1 MKKHKNLI
9 FYVSIIGVF
18 SILIYVFQHA
28 GKEYLENSQIIAAP
42 EASEESAWK
51 IFLASLHESILHPLS
66 ILLFQII
73 IILIVVRI
81 FGWICKKIG
90 QPTVIGEIFAGI
102 VLGPSL
108 LGLYF
113 PEISEIV
120 FPLASL
126 SSIEL
131 LSQIGLV
138 LFMFIVGMEL
148 DIKVLKSKAND
159 AVVISHAG
167 IIIPFTSGIG
177 LSFLLY
183 QDFASSHS
191 SFLSFS
197 LFMGIAMSIAAFPVM
212 ARIVHERGINKTPLG
227 AFVITCAAFDD
238 ITAWCLLAAIIAIV
252 KAGSFVSALFVILA
266 AIAHIAV
273 MFYVVRPF
281 LKRIADL
288 QTSRNLIPKSVIG
301 IFFIVLFV
309 SAYVTELIGIHAL
322 FGAFLTGVII
332 PQNINFRKLFIDK
345 IEDVSLVLLLPLFFV
360 YTGLRTQIGLLN
372 DSESWLVCGIIIMVA
387 VTGKFGGA
395 TIAARFTGQSWHNSL
410 TIGTLMN
417 TRGLMELVVLNI
429 GYDLGI
435 FSPRIFAMM
444 VVMALVTTFMTSPV
458 LELIDKVFKKKIS
471 EEEIEKTKRKFRML
485 VSFQSPEMGKKLLM
499 LANSFIKR
507 EQPESEVTMI
517 HLTQGNNLYQ
527 YSMEEEEADTFTP
540 VLQEAKVLDQPI
552 IPMFEVASDTYQK
565 MIKVANRGEYNLLL
579 IGKTSSIYEGNILG
593 NIIGLSN
600 KLLQFPHIIIS
611 KLLHNKKSPIIRS
624 KLDENIQTILT
635 KSDLPVGIFIDKG
648 LASVKNVFVPIFD
661 ENDIFI
667 GEYMKKLARNSYV
680 RIMLWDAIGLSD
692 NSIDFIKSIRIIKEI
707 NPYLFHL
714 WNNGIPIEKDVL
726 QKYDLILISINS
738 WKKLQEKDSG
748 WKKDIPSVL
757 IIDNNN

>member
-9 FYVSIIGVF
+9 FYVSVIGIF
-18 SILIYVFQHA
+18 SVLIYLFQHL
-28 GKEYLENSQIIAAP
+28 GKEFLESSQAIVSSDS
-42 EASEESAWK
+42 SEGSAWK
-51 IFLASLHESILHPLS
+51 TFLNSLHESVLHPLS
-66 ILLFQII
+66 ILLFQIV

-81 FGWICKKIG
+81 FGWGCKKIG

-113 PEISEIV
+113 PEISEVI
-120 FPLASL
+120 FPVSSL
-126 SSIEL
+126 PSIEL

-148 DIKVLKSKAND
+148 DLKVLKSKAND
-159 AVVISHAG
+159 AIVISHAG
-167 IIIPFTSGIG
+167 IIIPFTFGIA
-177 LSFLLY
+177 LSFILY
-183 QDFASSHS
+183 ENFAHSHT

-266 AIAHIAV
+266 AITYIAI
-273 MFYVVRPF
+273 MFYIVRPF

-288 QTSRNLIPKSVIG
+288 QTSRNLITKSVIG
-301 IFFIVLFV
+301 IFFIVLFL
-309 SAYVTELIGIHAL
+309 SAYTTELIGIHAL

-372 DSESWLVCGIIIMVA
+372 DSSSWIICGIIILVA
-387 VTGKFGGA
+387 VIGKFGGS
-395 TIAARFTGQSWHNSL
+395 TIAARFTGQSWRNSL

-458 LELIDKVFKKKIS
+458 LELIDRLFKKRVS
-471 EEEIEKTKRKFRML
+471 EGEAEKTKKKFRML
-485 VSFQSPEMGKKLLM
+485 VSFETPEMGKKLLL

-507 EQPESEVTMI
+507 EQTDSEITMI
-517 HLTQGNNLYQ
+517 HFTQGNNLYQ
-527 YSMEEEEADTFTP
+527 YNMEEEEYDTFTP
-540 VLQEAKVLDQPI
+540 VLQEAKSLNQPI
-552 IPMFEVASDTYQK
+552 IPIFEVASDPYRK
-565 MIKVANRGEYNLLL
+565 VVKVANKNEYSLLL

-593 NIIGLSN
+593 NIIGFSN
-600 KLLQFPHIIIS
+600 KLFQIPNIIIS
-611 KLLHNKKSPIIRS
+611 KFLHNKKSPIIRS
-624 KLDENIQTILT
+624 NLDENIQTILT

-648 LASVKNVFVPIFD
+648 LVNIKNVFVPIFD

-680 RIMLWDAIGLSD
+680 RIMLWDAIGLAD
-692 NSIDFIKSIRIIKEI
+692 TSIDFIKSIRTIKEI
-707 NPYLFHL
+707 NPYLFLL
-714 WNNGIPIEKDVL
+714 WNNNILIEKDIL
-726 QKYDLILISINS
+726 QKHDLMLISINS
-738 WKKLQEKDSG
+738 WKKLQEKDFN
-748 WKKDIPSVL
+748 WKKNIPSVL